1 LPPLVGIRLSRYT
14 FVLLYCIVNTALQVL
29 RFLGELS
36 RDSSEELA
44 SMTNVATTF
53 GEEEA
58 GTKTTLLKAVIG
70 DSTGNR
76 GFSCAS

>member
-1 LPPLVGIRLSRYT
+1 LSRYGSKE
-14 FVLLYCIVNTALQVL
+14 F
-29 RFLGELS
+29 
-36 RDSSEELA
+36 A

-70 DSTGNR
+70 DGAGNR
-76 GFSCAS
+76 GFSCTS